1 MPATGAAFIRM
12 RSCLR
17 RREAG
22 RSPGALLS
30 VLSRRRPKPQVIG
43 KGRPQLGLHDLRNS
57 LAAAAL
63 ERLSLTEA
71 SFLLRHANAR
81 VTAQVYAG
89 LTEEARRK
97 TAGRLAKA
105 GFGR

>member
-1 MPATGAAFIRM
+1 MARGKPQ
-12 RSCLR
+12 
-17 RREAG
+17 
-22 RSPGALLS
+22 
-30 VLSRRRPKPQVIG
+30 SRRNALRAVQKAAQAAGLIG

-57 LAAAAL
+57 LASAAL

-97 TAGRLAKA
+97 AAGRLAKA